1 MTNSNAKYVSV
12 KPFTYDNVLR
22 AYDLNLVTYATMKE
36 LIKNTPDYERYEE

>member
-1 MTNSNAKYVSV
+1 MNDSNEKYISV

-22 AYDLNLVTYATMKE
+22 AYDLNLITYPTMKA